1 MFLVSRKFH
10 DDFGVP
16 GTEVTGTKEE
26 KVQQQA
32 TGWEWW
38 PSIFW
43 QMFWAWVFAPYI
55 LWQSRHVHDTH
66 GWRFQTMACCL
77 AGYVHPRPS
86 FIPTSLTVKQPP
98 RESDVAHRSLRSR
111 NEAGEQVLRPAHVD
125 RSFDY
130 FP

>member
-16 GTEVTGTKEE
+16 GTEVTGTPEQ

-43 QMFWAWVFAPYI
+43 QMFWAWIFAPYI
-55 LWQSRHVHDTH
+55 LWQSRRVYDTH
-66 GWRFQTMACCL
+66 GWRLQTIACCV
-77 AGYVHPRPS
+77 AGYVNPLPGFALAPLTEKTASMRVRCGL
-86 FIPTSLTVKQPP
+86 SLFT
-98 RESDVAHRSLRSR
+98 
-111 NEAGEQVLRPAHVD
+111 
-125 RSFDY
+125 
-130 FP
+130 FPQ